1 MCVVTTHM
9 VRVCTALVQ
18 VQACVRGTCAVCA
31 WWVHVMD
38 VSSSG
43 ICVLV
48 SGLCVY
54 VVYVCCV
61 CSDVCNV
68 VHMCVLVCEVCV
80 SVQMCSECVI
90 NPL

>member
-38 VSSSG
+38 VSTWG

-54 VVYVCCV
+54 VVYVCV
-61 CSDVCNV
+61 VMRVMS

-80 SVQMCSECVI
+80 
-90 NPL
+90 